1 MLYSPLLTTLCFA
14 QQSDQVLLAAYNLL
28 NYPDGANNQ
37 ADTALRNPGFRTII
51 AAVNPD
57 ILVVTELNSLSGM
70 NGFLG
75 KVMNASS
82 SSYSAANFIDGPDS
96 DNGLFYRTSKFT
108 FISHQPIKTELR
120 NISEFK
126 LVHIS
131 SGDTIRVYAVHL
143 KASSGTA
150 NELQRAR
157 EIDSLRKVTNGL
169 PAGTDFI
176 VCGDFNF
183 YSASESGYQ
192 KLLQV
197 TGGNEGYCLD
207 PITMTGSWNNST
219 YAIHHTQSTRVRAFG
234 GGSTGGMDD
243 RFDLVLYSKAI
254 SQSGGVAYVPNSQ
267 IAFGNDGNHYNDS
280 INRMPNNAVAQN
292 IANALHYS
300 SDHIPVLSQFSF
312 QYGAMAPPDAG
323 VASLIAPGTAICPK
337 TNQSLQVQVKNFSS
351 DSLLFASHNLQ
362 VVLQVTHPTSGIY
375 SFSKI
380 VNSGSLAGNT
390 AMNIVF
396 DSTFDMSAAGSYSF
410 DAYTVLSGDGNT
422 ANNAMATTHVTVLDS
437 PVVSVTP
444 EGPVAVCSGNTATLT
459 AISSNSYVWSTGA
472 TMQSIVVST
481 SGNYSVTITAANGCT
496 ATSAPVIVTTVSQS
510 GGTVFA
516 ETMGSVTG
524 TTAISLHEL
533 NNGFDNDLLI
543 MSGSADVRNTQSS
556 LGLYAAASGGANIFI
571 TNSAGKE
578 FIISGIN
585 TSGLFNLQLSF
596 GIYKSTTAA
605 TGSDLLVQVSS
616 DGTSYS
622 NLTFTSLPAGS
633 GTANW
638 YYRTA
643 SGTVPAVSNLRIRFV
658 QTGTAT
664 QYRIDDVLLMHA
676 GNAPIIT
683 ASGPVTFCEGENV
696 MLSVEAIPGYSYQ
709 WKKNSVVITGATTLQ
724 YEAVS
729 AGSYSCDAMN
739 ACGTLTSN
747 AIVVSVNNCSAI
759 LQLKFFIQGYY
770 SSGGLMQQ
778 VLFNQGIDT
787 DPLSD
792 VVDSVTVELHDA
804 LTPEQVTAS
813 VISVLHTDGSLTCT
827 FPPAVIGMDCYIALH
842 HRNALETWSSAP
854 LLMSTYNVYDFT
866 TAVTQAFPDAVNPN
880 PQMIFIPDAGVW
892 AFYSGDVNQDG
903 QIAGDD
909 LNGVETN
916 VTNQAFGYFST
927 DLTGEGASDGNDFNL
942 LEVNASYGLF
952 ATHP

>member
-1 MLYSPLLTTLCFA
+1 MCFA
-14 QQSDQVLLAAYNLL
+14 QQTEQVLLAAYNLL
-28 NYPDGANNQ
+28 DYPDGANSQ

-70 NGFLG
+70 NGFLVN
-75 KVMNASS
+75 VMNASVS
-82 SSYSAANFIDGPDS
+82 SFGAATFIDGPDS

-108 FISHQPIKTELR
+108 FISHKQIKTELR

-126 LVHIS
+126 LVHIN

-157 EIDSLRKVTNGL
+157 EVDSLRKVTNAL

-183 YSASESGYQ
+183 YNASESGYQ

-197 TGGNEGYCLD
+197 TGGNEGHCLD
-207 PITMTGSWNNST
+207 PISMTGTWNNSA
-219 YAIHHTQSTRVRAFG
+219 YAIHHTQSTRVRAFD

-280 INRMPNNAVAQN
+280 INRMPNTAVAQN
-292 IANALHYS
+292 VADALHNS
-300 SDHIPVLSQFSF
+300 SDHIPVLAQFSF
-312 QYGAMAPPDAG
+312 QYGAMSLPDAG
-323 VASLIAPGTAICPK
+323 VVSLIAPGTAICPK
-337 TNQSLQVQVKNFSS
+337 TNQSLQVQVKNFSA
-351 DSLLFASHNLQ
+351 DSLQFASHNLQ
-362 VVLQVTHPTSGIY
+362 VLLQVTHPLSGIHT
-375 SFSKI
+375 FSKI
-380 VNSGSLAGNT
+380 INSGALAGNT

-396 DSTFDMSAAGSYSF
+396 DSTFDMSVTGNYSF
-410 DAYTVLSGDGNT
+410 NAYTVLSDDGNT
-422 ANNAMATTHVTVLDS
+422 ANNAMATTNVTVLAS

-444 EGPVAVCSGNTATLT
+444 EGPVAICSGSTATLT
-459 AISSNSYVWSTGA
+459 ANSSNSYLWSTGA
-472 TMQSIVVST
+472 TTQSIVVST
-481 SGNYSVTITAANGCT
+481 AGNYAVTITSANGCS
-496 ATSAPVIVTTVSQS
+496 ATSAPVAVTTVSQS

-524 TTAISLHEL
+524 TTAISLHET
-533 NNGFDNDLLI
+533 NNGFDNDLLT
-543 MSGSADVRNTQSS
+543 MSGSGDVRNTQSS

-571 TNSAGKE
+571 TNTAGKE
-578 FIISGIN
+578 FVISGIS
-585 TSGLFNLQLSF
+585 TSGLLNLQLSF

-616 DGTSYS
+616 DGISYV
-622 NLTFTSLPAGS
+622 NLTLPSLPAGS

-638 YYRTA
+638 YYRTV

-658 QTGTAT
+658 QTGTLT
-664 QYRIDDVLLMHA
+664 QYRIDDVLLVHA
-676 GNAPIIT
+676 GNPPIIT
-683 ASGPVTFCEGENV
+683 ASGPVTICTGEYV
-696 MLSVEAIPGYSYQ
+696 LLSVGAIAGYGYQ
-709 WKKNSVVITGATTLQ
+709 WKKNGAAISGATTLQ
-724 YEAVS
+724 YEAAS
-729 AGSYSCDAMN
+729 AGSYACDAIN
-739 ACGTLTSN
+739 ACGTMTSN
-747 AIVVSVNNCSAI
+747 VIVVSENNCSAI

-778 VLFNQGIDT
+778 VLFSQGIDP

-792 VVDSVTVELHDA
+792 AVDTVTVELHDA

-813 VISVLHTDGSLTCT
+813 VNSILHMDGTVTCT
-827 FPPAVIGMDCYIALH
+827 FPPAVIGADCYIAIH
-842 HRNALETWSSAP
+842 HRNALETWSSTP
-854 LLMSTYNVYDFT
+854 LLMSTSNTYDFT
-866 TAVTQAFPDAVNPN
+866 TGVTQAFPDVVNPN

-909 LNGVETN
+909 LNGVEAN
-916 VTNQAFGYFST
+916 VTNQFFGYFSS

-952 ATHP
+952 AAHP